1 MTVHFQRGAREYMCW
16 GTGLRGPRWSPTLR
30 CASLFV
36 HDGGVRTSGTKPY
49 SIIDDKTGEELER
62 VSTASSDDY
71 EAMMAAKARAIEL
84 GLSPKKVN
92 DYQLNNLRNS

>member
-1 MTVHFQRGAREYMCW
+1 MSTQNDASRLQSLDEESLESTAGGYIHYEGRE
-16 GTGLRGPRWSPTLR
+16 
-30 CASLFV
+30 
-36 HDGGVRTSGTKPY
+36 GGVTTY